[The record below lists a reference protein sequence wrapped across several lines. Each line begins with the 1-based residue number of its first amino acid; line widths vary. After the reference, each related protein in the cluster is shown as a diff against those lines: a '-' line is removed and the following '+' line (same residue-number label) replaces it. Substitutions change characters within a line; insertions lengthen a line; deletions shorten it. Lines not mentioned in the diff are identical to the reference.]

1 MEQMESAA
9 EAKAARGAKATIR
22 REITRVHTPATA
34 TGNIGADAVSHGQ
47 QDALHNCLSISQV
60 NCML

>member
-34 TGNIGADAVSHGQ
+34 TGNIGADAVCHGH
-47 QDALHNCLSISQV
+47 QDALHNARV
-60 NCML
+60 